1 MKKSLKGTPKW
12 PIENVSQIYYFHKT
26 LHIIKDKQG
35 EYLNVKENGF
45 RGKWAKPKRILLTEQ
60 RKTSSTKQQNA
71 LIASQHFFPSLF
83 SNL

>member
-1 MKKSLKGTPKW
+1 M
-12 PIENVSQIYYFHKT
+12 
-26 LHIIKDKQG
+26 
-35 EYLNVKENGF
+35 KENGF
-45 RGKWAKPKRILLTEQ
+45 RGKWAKPKQILLTEQ